1 MEPRAVANAVEAGE
15 EAAMMEALRTYN
27 RENSESFTFEDAQ
40 REDRKRLAGLLVSAL
55 EQGLPPSRR
64 ATWLQSLRIL
74 SRDRGC
80 LDLFTS
86 RPSLQA
92 LARCAGIFVSEGPDP
107 ESPDMDIVLEALK
120 CLCNLVLSSPAAQ
133 ALAAQACLVV
143 RLSERVRLSGQRS
156 FPHDVQFFDLRL
168 LFLLTALR
176 TDVRQQLFRELQGVR
191 LLTHALELTLGASP
205 EESPPEFLPA
215 QETERAMEILKVLF
229 NITFD
234 LVKQEVDEDDA
245 ACYRHLGILLRH
257 CVMVSAAGDRTEEF
271 HGHAVNLLGNLP
283 LECLDVLLTPE
294 LHTGSLEFMGVNM
307 DVIHALLDFLE
318 RRLDQTHRL
327 KESVAPVLS
336 VLTECARAHRPA
348 RKFLKAQ
355 VLPPLRDV
363 STRPEVGGLLR
374 NRLVRLMTHL
384 DTDVKRVAAEF
395 LFVLCAESVPRF
407 IKYTG
412 YGNAAGL
419 LAARGLMAGGRAS
432 GQYSEDE
439 DTDTEEYKEAKA
451 SINPVTGRVEEK
463 PPNPMEGM
471 TEEQKEHEAMKLV
484 NMFDRLSRHR
494 VIQPM
499 GMSPCGHLTSL
510 QDAMCQTMEG
520 QLSSDPDSDPD

>member
-1 MEPRAVANAVEAGE
+1 MEEIAAHGQAPLFIPDLFPTTPRLSSNACILYFRADISLSSSEVYLLSFLFDAG
-15 EAAMMEALRTYN
+15 
-27 RENSESFTFEDAQ
+27 Q

-107 ESPDMDIVLEALK
+107 EFPDMDIVLEALK

-318 RRLDQTHRL
+318 RRLDQVGRRDC
-327 KESVAPVLS
+327 
-336 VLTECARAHRPA
+336 CAGPWGSDLAFPCFFTTSPGA
-348 RKFLKAQ
+348 WK
-355 VLPPLRDV
+355 
-363 STRPEVGGLLR
+363 S
-374 NRLVRLMTHL
+374 LM
-384 DTDVKRVAAEF
+384 
-395 LFVLCAESVPRF
+395 
-407 IKYTG
+407 
-412 YGNAAGL
+412 
-419 LAARGLMAGGRAS
+419 
-432 GQYSEDE
+432 
-439 DTDTEEYKEAKA
+439 
-451 SINPVTGRVEEK
+451 
-463 PPNPMEGM
+463 
-471 TEEQKEHEAMKLV
+471 
-484 NMFDRLSRHR
+484 
-494 VIQPM
+494 
-499 GMSPCGHLTSL
+499 
-510 QDAMCQTMEG
+510 
-520 QLSSDPDSDPD
+520 